1 MSIRFGKYISIT
13 SGIGA
18 GINIPGRSLT
28 GRLFTENPLVPTQS
42 GIQFFSLEDV
52 GTYFGTTSVEYAI
65 ASFYFTFVSKSLT
78 RPQMISF
85 YRWASA
91 DVEAQIFGSQAQS
104 LSNLNLITNGS
115 FTLTIG
121 ATEESI
127 DTLDFSAA
135 VSLAAVAAAI
145 QTKINAASL
154 DPNFASATVTF
165 DPSSG
170 GFNLTS
176 GAVGDAVISVTA
188 GTLGTDIYQTIG
200 WGAQAIFSYGS
211 FEETITDV
219 LTESSNY
226 SNNFGSFAF
235 IPTLTLDQVTEAA
248 TWTAAQNVTYI
259 YHVLV
264 KTITD
269 AQNYFI
275 ALKNFGGTC
284 LTYGIIDGEYTEIL
298 PMAIFAAT
306 DFSRPNA
313 VQNYMFQ
320 VGALTPSVNS
330 DADSDLLDSYLTNYY
345 GNTQNAGQNISFYQR
360 GLMLGLPTDPSDINV
375 YANEI
380 WLKSAIG
387 AAIMSL
393 LLSVGRVPANDQGR
407 AQIISTIQ
415 TVINIALLNGTIS
428 SDKPLT
434 DLQKT
439 KITEITNDE
448 RAYFQVGGIGYWL
461 NCTMSP
467 YVNPLTEKV
476 EYKATYLL
484 VYSKDDSIRF
494 VESTHSLI

>member
-1 MSIRFGKYISIT
+1 MSIRFGKYISIV

-18 GINIPGRSLT
+18 GVNIPSRSLT
-28 GRLFTENPLVPTQS
+28 ARLFTENPLVPTQS

-52 GTYFGTTSVEYAI
+52 GTYFGTTSGEYLRAL
-65 ASFYFTFVSKSLT
+65 FYFGFLSKNLT

-85 YRWASA
+85 YRWVSA
-91 DVEAQIFGSQAQS
+91 DVAAKIFGSQAQS

-121 ATEESI
+121 TTEEIVSG
-127 DTLDFSAA
+127 LDFSASA
-135 VSLAAVAAAI
+135 SLAAVAAAL
-145 QTKINAASL
+145 QTQINAASL
-154 DPNFASATVTF
+154 DPNFASATVTY
-165 DPSSG
+165 DALSG
-170 GFNLTS
+170 GFNLTA
-176 GAVGDAVISVTA
+176 GAVGDAIISVTA
-188 GTLGTDIYQTIG
+188 GTIGVDISQTIG

-211 FEETITDV
+211 FTETITQL
-219 LTESSNY
+219 LTDSSNY

-235 IPTLTLDQVTEAA
+235 IPVLTLDQVTEAA
-248 TWTAAQNVTYI
+248 TWNKAQNVTYI
-259 YHVLV
+259 YSVLV
-264 KTITD
+264 QSITD

-284 LTYGIIDGEYTEIL
+284 LTYGIINGEYPEIL

-320 VGALTPSVNS
+320 IAALTPSVNS
-330 DADSDLLDSYLTNYY
+330 DADSDQLDSYLTNYY

-380 WLKSAIG
+380 WLKSAVG

-393 LLSVGRVPANDQGR
+393 LLSLGRVSANDQGR
-407 AQIISTIQ
+407 SQLISIIQ
-415 TVINIALLNGTIS
+415 TVINNALLNGTIS
-428 SDKPLT
+428 SDKTLT

-439 KITEITNDE
+439 TITEITDDPL
-448 RAYFQVGGIGYWL
+448 AYYQVQSIGYWL
-461 NCTMSP
+461 NCIVSP
-467 YVNPLTEKV
+467 FTNQLTQKI
-476 EYKATYLL
+476 EYQATYLL

-494 VESTHSLI
+494 VQGTHSLI